1 MHMHIQLVDFKM
13 GESNMKHFH
22 EEKSLYKAFLYGMG
36 FGAFLMFVLMI
47 PQKIQ
52 ASDANNE
59 IYCLAQNIYFESGNQ
74 PLAGKIAVTQVVLN
88 RTEHPNYPSTA
99 CGVVYQAKWRT
110 NWKGVEVPIRNQCQ
124 FSWFCDGK
132 SDDPVD
138 SPTWLTSLNIARNV
152 VQGAYGDITEGAT
165 HYHATSVHPYW
176 ADSLN
181 ETVIINDHIF
191 YK

>member
-1 MHMHIQLVDFKM
+1 MIH
-13 GESNMKHFH
+13 KHT
-22 EEKSLYKAFLYGMG
+22 EKDTFKAFLYGMG

-47 PQKIQ
+47 PQKIH

-59 IYCLAQNIYFESGNQ
+59 IFCLAQNIYFEAGNQ

-88 RTEHPNYPSTA
+88 RMGHPNYPSTA
-99 CGVVYQAKWRT
+99 CSVIYQANMRT
-110 NWKGVEVPIRNQCQ
+110 NWKGVEVPVRNQCQ

-138 SPTWLTSLNIARNV
+138 SPTWLLSLHIARDV